1 MRSFVGCGYL
11 SSPSGYVVLNNFTK
25 SSLLMTIIDKAQ
37 NSPHSKVNQKGKE
50 QNIEKRCKQD
60 IEGKKGGEEK
70 IKKCYQSKPDHTYNI
85 FH

>member
-1 MRSFVGCGYL
+1 M
-11 SSPSGYVVLNNFTK
+11 
-25 SSLLMTIIDKAQ
+25 IDKAQ

>member
-25 SSLLMTIIDKAQ
+25 SSLLTTMIDKAQ

-50 QNIEKRCKQD
+50 QNIEKRCKLK
-60 IEGKKGGEEK
+60 ELKHSEGGEK
-70 IKKCYQSKPDHTYNI
+70 HAQV
-85 FH
+85 